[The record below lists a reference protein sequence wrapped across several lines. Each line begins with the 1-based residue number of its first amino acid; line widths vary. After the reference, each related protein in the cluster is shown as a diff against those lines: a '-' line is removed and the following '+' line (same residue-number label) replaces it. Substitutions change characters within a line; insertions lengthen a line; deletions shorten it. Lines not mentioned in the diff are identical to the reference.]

1 MAGERKVFNSKR
13 KQGSIPFDLDTD
25 DGLVSYY
32 VVKMTCAQTSD
43 WSMFVRNNTETVT
56 DETGKQN
63 IVAKTSKNWKETL
76 LSLSVVDSQ
85 YRPLA
90 IEHFNEWTPEA
101 VDDAYKLAEKHNF
114 PDAEVEKKES

>member
-13 KQGSIPFDLDTD
+13 KQGSISFDLDTD

-32 VVKMTCAQTSD
+32 VMKMTCAQTSD
-43 WSMFVRNNTETVT
+43 WTDFVKQNTEEVVGE
-56 DETGKQN
+56 DGKKMIQ
-63 IVAKTSKNWKETL
+63 AKTTKNWKETL